1 MSLLSGA
8 RLRTIA
14 TAGAVALAAGST
26 AVLGTAGSASA
37 ATLSFD
43 CNVPILGAQTF
54 SATITSNAPTTL
66 PTGSSTTPSVT
77 TVMTV
82 PAALADTMRG
92 LLGVTSLSGVIH
104 STTLVNG
111 VAKVVDLTIPSMPA
125 GATGTDVPL
134 QATGVLAPIT
144 AGAPGSTTTLAAGA
158 QDVVMSLVTGS
169 GTSPFDVP
177 CTPSTGQ
184 STTLGTITSVK
195 DGSKTA
201 DKTAFSTKT
210 HQATSTATV
219 RSAHGVVKASGKVVF
234 VLKRGAK
241 KVASVTRTL
250 SNGHAS
256 AVFKNVRTKGGYT
269 VTASYAGSKT
279 LKASTGSSRFQV
291 RR

>member
-1 MSLLSGA
+1 MNVRPYA

-14 TAGAVALAAGST
+14 TAGAIAIATGST
-26 AVLGTAGSASA
+26 VVLGATAPASA

-43 CNVPILGAQTF
+43 CNVPIIGAQTF
-54 SATITSNAPTTL
+54 SATITSNAPATL
-66 PTGSSTTPSVT
+66 PTGSSTAPSVT

-82 PAALADTMRG
+82 PASLADTMRG

-111 VAKVVDLTIPSMPA
+111 VEKVVDLTIPSTPA
-125 GATGTDVPL
+125 GATGTAVPL

-144 AGAPGSTTTLAAGA
+144 AGMPGSTTTLAAGA

-195 DGSKTA
+195 DGSRTT
-201 DKTAFSTKT
+201 DKTAFRASRHT
-210 HQATSTATV
+210 ATSTATV
-219 RSAHGVVKASGKVVF
+219 RSSHGIVTATGKVTF
-234 VLKRGAK
+234 VLKRGTS
-241 KVASVTRTL
+241 KVATITKSL
-250 SNGHAS
+250 SGGKAV
-256 AVFKNVRTKGGYT
+256 AVFKGVRRKGKYT
-269 VTASYAGSKT
+269 VTAKYAGSSR
-279 LKASTGSSRFQV
+279 LKASTGTSSFTV
-291 RR
+291 R